1 MPLEKNRTYACT
13 FAVQRKEINVV
24 KVRFTMGY
32 SSKKLNNKKVITTAQ
47 LATFKNKL
55 LVLSSL
61 WVERFYYKANKYL
74 KFPHLFKPGQGI
86 WTKTFT
92 HAHYVFPLWN
102 LVYFS
107 RINIFN
113 WRLLIFFRKRCLWI
127 RGKNDIKTGLYK
139 IIHVMVNF

>member
-1 MPLEKNRTYACT
+1 MHLEKNRTYAWT

-24 KVRFTMGY
+24 KVRFTMRY

-47 LATFKNKL
+47 LATFKNEF

-61 WVERFYYKANKYL
+61 WVETFYFKAKKYL
-74 KFPHLFKPGQGI
+74 KSRHLFKPGQGI

-107 RINIFN
+107 RIHIFN

-127 RGKNDIKTGLYK
+127 QRKNDIKTGLNK
-139 IIHVMVNF
+139 IIHVMISF